1 MFGSRLQVDSD
12 RMKES
17 RKIEAEKMQ
26 AKKINK
32 QQKRDQAKAASSFR
46 GAEAAG
52 AVDMDALAA
61 QDMVDGRG
69 KNYVFYK
76 SSK

>member
-17 RKIEAEKMQ
+17 RKIVAEK
-26 AKKINK
+26 KKADKNRR
-32 QQKRDQAKAASSFR
+32 QRDRDQAKAASSSG

-52 AVDMDALAA
+52 IATLAA
-61 QDMVDGRG
+61 QDIDMGDGLG
-69 KNYVFYK
+69 
-76 SSK
+76 